1 MSKLARLTQAQLEEI
16 RKLEERW
23 SNVVLLAY
31 EKPAQPTKLSPEQL
45 KKVQA
50 LEKELGVVL
59 VAYR

>member
-1 MSKLARLTQAQLEEI
+1 MSKLARLTQTQLEEI

-31 EKPAQPTKLSPEQL
+31 EKPVQLAKLSREQL

>member
-1 MSKLARLTQAQLEEI
+1 MSKLARLTQAQLKEI

-23 SNVVLLAY
+23 SNIVLLAY
-31 EKPAQPTKLSPEQL
+31 EKPAQSTKLSPEQL
-45 KKVQA
+45 KKLQA